1 MLEMLNRKMDLQLFA
16 EAGTLVNSTLGYRN
30 AYTGDLTPFST
41 GTDDLTP
48 TMKSFYKT
56 GMLKNA
62 RPKLIYAQLG
72 KKQPLPARHGRTV
85 EWRKMN
91 TLPDVPQLTEGVIPQ
106 GEKLGMI
113 AITVALAQ
121 YGMYTAISDLLE
133 THATDPILTEASEEL
148 GATGGKTND
157 KLVRN
162 VLMGNTNLL
171 FADAY
176 SGSTYQSTPTSKA
189 TLLSALASYTC
200 DVTPDMIN
208 KAVTLLES
216 MDVPKF
222 DDDCYVCVLHPH
234 VAYAIRRHP
243 DWVDVVKYQAAK
255 RIFRGEIG
263 DLYGVRFITTTQAPI
278 IKEVGDSYAT
288 YKTMVFGK
296 DAFGVID
303 AEGGGMQTIFKSK
316 KEVGGPLEQFCTIGI
331 KFEMAAKILYQE
343 RMVTIWSGSPYS
355 GSASAN

>member
-1 MLEMLNRKMDLQLFA
+1 MSELYRKLDLQMFA
-16 EAGTLVNSTLGYRN
+16 EAGTLTNTTLGYRN

-62 RPKLIYAQLG
+62 RPKLVYAQLG
-72 KKQPLPARHGRTV
+72 KKQPLPTRHGRTV

-91 TLPDVPQLTEGVIPQ
+91 TLPEVPELTEGVIPTGQ
-106 GEKLGMI
+106 KLGMI
-113 AITVALAQ
+113 ALTVSLTQ
-121 YGMYTAISDLLE
+121 YGMYVAVSDLLQL
-133 THATDPILTEASEEL
+133 HATDPILTEAAEEL

-162 VLMGNTNLL
+162 VLKANTNIL

-176 SGSTYQSTPTSKA
+176 DGDSFQSKPSTKA
-189 TLLSALASYTC
+189 QLLTAMASYAC

-208 KAVTLLES
+208 QAKTILEAA
-216 MDVPKF
+216 DVPAF
-222 DDDCYVCVLHPH
+222 DDGSYVCVLHPH
-234 VAYAIRRHP
+234 VAYAIRRHK
-243 DWVDVVKYQAAK
+243 DWNEVVKYQAAK
-255 RIFRGEIG
+255 RIFSGEIG
-263 DLYGVRFITTTQAPI
+263 ELHGVRFVVTTQAPI
-278 IKEVGDSYAT
+278 IKEEGDSLAT

-303 AEGGGMQTIFKSK
+303 VEGGGLETIYKDRK
-316 KEVGGPLEQFCTIGI
+316 QIGGPLEQFSTMGI

-355 GSASAN
+355 STATPN

>member
-1 MLEMLNRKMDLQLFA
+1 MLDMISRKLDLQRFA
-16 EAGTLVNSTLGYRN
+16 DAGTLVNTTLGYRN
-30 AYTGDLTPFST
+30 AYTGDLTPFTT

-48 TMKSFYKT
+48 TMKTFYKT

-62 RPKLIYAQLG
+62 RPKLVYAQLG
-72 KKQPLPARHGRTV
+72 KKQALPTRHGRTV

-91 TLPDVPQLTEGVIPQ
+91 TLPEVPQLTEGVIPTGQ
-106 GEKLGMI
+106 KLGMI
-113 AITVALAQ
+113 ALTVALTQ
-121 YGMYTAISDLLE
+121 YGMYVPVSDLLQL
-133 THATDPILTEASEEL
+133 HATDPILTEASEEL

-162 VLMGNTNLL
+162 VLMANTNIL

-176 SGSTYQSTPTSKA
+176 SGDTFQSKPATKA
-189 TLLSALASYTC
+189 ELLTAMASYNC

-208 KAVTLLES
+208 QAKTNLEAS
-216 MDVPKF
+216 DVPTF
-222 DDDCYVCVLHPH
+222 EDGSYVCVLHPH
-234 VAYAIRRHP
+234 VAYAIRRHK
-243 DWVDVVKYQAAK
+243 DWQEVVKYQAAK
-255 RIFRGEIG
+255 RIFSGEIG
-263 DLYGVRFITTTQAPI
+263 ELHGVRFIVTTQAPI
-278 IKEVGDSYAT
+278 IKDEGDSKAT

-303 AEGGGMQTIFKSK
+303 VEGGGLETIYKDRK
-316 KEVGGPLEQFCTIGI
+316 QIGGPLEQFSTIGI

-355 GSASAN
+355 GTDTAN

>member
-1 MLEMLNRKMDLQLFA
+1 MRELYRKLDLQLFA
-16 EAGTLVNSTLGYRN
+16 EAGTLTNTTLGYRN

-62 RPKLIYAQLG
+62 RPKLVYAQLG
-72 KKQPLPARHGRTV
+72 KKQPLPTRHGRTV

-91 TLPDVPQLTEGVIPQ
+91 TLPEVPELTEGVIPTGQ
-106 GEKLGMI
+106 KLGMI
-113 AITVALAQ
+113 ALTVSLTQ
-121 YGMYTAISDLLE
+121 YGMYVAVSDLLQL
-133 THATDPILTEASEEL
+133 HATDPILTEAAEEL

-162 VLMGNTNLL
+162 VLKANTNIL

-176 SGSTYQSTPTSKA
+176 NGDSFQSKPSTKA
-189 TLLSALASYTC
+189 QLLTAMGSYTC

-208 KAVTLLES
+208 QAKTILEAA
-216 MDVPKF
+216 DVPAF
-222 DDDCYVCVLHPH
+222 DDGSYVCVLHPH
-234 VAYAIRRHP
+234 VAYAIRRHK
-243 DWVDVVKYQAAK
+243 DWNEVVKYQAAK
-255 RIFRGEIG
+255 RIFSGEIG
-263 DLYGVRFITTTQAPI
+263 ELHGVRFVVTTQAPI
-278 IKEVGDSYAT
+278 IKEDGDSLAT

-303 AEGGGMQTIFKSK
+303 VEGGGLETIYKDRK
-316 KEVGGPLEQFCTIGI
+316 QIGGPLEQFSTMGI

-355 GSASAN
+355 STATPN

>member
-1 MLEMLNRKMDLQLFA
+1 MMEMLNRKIDLQMFA
-16 EAGTLVNSTLGYRN
+16 DAGTLVNTTLGYRN

-48 TMKSFYKT
+48 TMKTFYKT

-62 RPKLIYAQLG
+62 RPKLVYAQLG
-72 KKQPLPARHGRTV
+72 KKQALPTRHGRTV

-91 TLPDVPQLTEGVIPQ
+91 TLPDVPELTEGVIPTAQ
-106 GEKLGMI
+106 KLGMI
-113 AITVALAQ
+113 ALTVALTQ
-121 YGMYTAISDLLE
+121 YGMYVTVSDLLQL
-133 THATDPILTEASEEL
+133 HATDPILTEAAEEL

-162 VLMGNTNLL
+162 VLKAGTNIL

-176 SGSTYQSTPTSKA
+176 SGTTYQSTPASKSQ
-189 TLLSALASYTC
+189 LLTALASYTC

-208 KAVTLLES
+208 KAKTLLEAS
-216 MDVPKF
+216 DVPAF
-222 DDDCYVCVLHPH
+222 DDGSYVCVLHPH
-234 VAYAIRRHP
+234 VAYGLRRHP
-243 DWVDVVKYQAAK
+243 DWQEVVKYQAAK
-255 RIFRGEIG
+255 RIFSGEIG
-263 DLYGVRFITTTQAPI
+263 ELFGVRFVVTTQAPI
-278 IKEVGDSYAT
+278 IKDESDTKAT

-303 AEGGGMQTIFKSK
+303 VEGGGLETIYKDRK
-316 KEVGGPLEQFCTIGI
+316 VIGGPLEQFSTIGI

-355 GSASAN
+355 GTATAN